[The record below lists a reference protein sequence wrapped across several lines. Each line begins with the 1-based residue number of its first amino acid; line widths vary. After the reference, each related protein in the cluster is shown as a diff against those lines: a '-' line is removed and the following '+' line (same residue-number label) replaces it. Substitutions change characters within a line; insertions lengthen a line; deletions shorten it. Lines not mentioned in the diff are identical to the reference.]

1 MTTIYTKAE
10 VDDLLAAAWAQVQ
23 IISAQID
30 KQFDTIIKSFTARY
44 NELYS
49 MCSGNKN
56 LTNEL
61 DRQFKEISKINERN
75 TLQAERLH
83 RAEKNAH

>member
-10 VDDLLAAAWAQVQ
+10 VDELAAHIWAKIN
-23 IISAQID
+23 IIMAEVD
-30 KQFDTIIKSFTARY
+30 KQFDVLLKSFTARF
-44 NELYS
+44 NELFTA
-49 MCSGNKN
+49 CIENKN
-56 LTNEL
+56 RLNEL
-61 DRQFKEISKINERN
+61 DQKFKTQSIANEKI

>member
-30 KQFDTIIKSFTARY
+30 KQFDVLLKSFTARF
-44 NELYS
+44 NELFTA
-49 MCSGNKN
+49 CSENKN
-56 LTNEL
+56 RINEL
-61 DRQFKEISKINERN
+61 DQKFKTQSIANEKI